1 MPTKPKVQHWVPQ
14 FYLRHFATP
23 DSKGNRAL
31 RFDIAPAPSRNSSRD
46 RRDAQV
52 VFYEDCPKD
61 EQGNPLIVEIEYR
74 GEVKP
79 FDASGYAEYRDA
91 SPERIQQM
99 FVDQIA
105 SNAIA
110 LAEMLLTS
118 RRETTIPSPSTVLS
132 LSTCLLGTFTDEV
145 RAEMVAWVD
154 ANPPS
159 D

>member
-1 MPTKPKVQHWVPQ
+1 VPELLESHGIAHYSRMPTKPKVQHW
-14 FYLRHFATP
+14 
-23 DSKGNRAL
+23 
-31 RFDIAPAPSRNSSRD
+31 IPAPSRNSSRD

-52 VFYEDCPKD
+52 VFCEDCPKD

-110 LAEMLLTS
+110 LAEMLREKRS
-118 RRETTIPSPSTVLS
+118 RRICRFQSS
-132 LSTCLLGTFTDEV
+132 
-145 RAEMVAWVD
+145 
-154 ANPPS
+154 
-159 D
+159 